1 MRYLP
6 VLSVAKK
13 EKKKKNKLRH
23 VVRCKLR
30 VRFHGAVLA
39 WSWCVRGHAPRSGYR
54 EGHEFS
60 GETVT

>member
-30 VRFHGAVLA
+30 VRFPVLA
-39 WSWCVRGHAPRSGYR
+39 WSWCVRGRAPRSGYQ

-60 GETVT
+60 RETVT

>member
-39 WSWCVRGHAPRSGYR
+39 WSWCVRSGYQK
-54 EGHEFS
+54 GHEFS